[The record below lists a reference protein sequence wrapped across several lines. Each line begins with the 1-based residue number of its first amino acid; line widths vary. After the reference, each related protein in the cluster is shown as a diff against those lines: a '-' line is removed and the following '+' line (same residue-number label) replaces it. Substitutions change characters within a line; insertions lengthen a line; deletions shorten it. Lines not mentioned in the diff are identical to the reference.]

1 MKARMRMSQPFLKFP
16 SDFVNEAKFKIF
28 AEYTHKSKNEFYFIT
43 PEDNEELPELNL
55 LLESVTEEY
64 DFPKPIEKAQEFVK
78 ILKEIDPEMSI
89 KKLYDIL
96 EKGNWKT
103 FDVETLPKVLKVDL
117 FKFLMNNDTELCNR
131 CVELYEYKY
140 PKSDDLEM

>member
-1 MKARMRMSQPFLKFP
+1 MTTEDCYKTLTQELLKIAKMKARMRMSQPFLKFP

-64 DFPKPIEKAQEFVK
+64 DFPKPLEKAQEFVK
-78 ILKEIDPEMSI
+78 ILIEIDPEMSI

-96 EKGNWKT
+96 EKGNGR
-103 FDVETLPKVLKVDL
+103 LLMLKRCQRYL
-117 FKFLMNNDTELCNR
+117 KWTYSSFL
-131 CVELYEYKY
+131 
-140 PKSDDLEM
+140 